1 MGLVDL
7 LTPHVGAAGI
17 PSGDPGT
24 LRAAA
29 AKLSASAEAM
39 DSEAAAVRTIAGG
52 VTASSWFGIAALAFY
67 GAATAASADAVAAAD
82 AFRRAAAALEALAA
96 ELEAAQELARR
107 AQAAAADLNARS
119 ASLDAQSATAE
130 ADALPALLAQAAGL
144 QLEALAISNQAA
156 AAAEMAR
163 AAQRRA
169 AAEFQAVMQMAASVQ
184 RRLAEERAAAE
195 AAAEEGDGEPGGFM
209 GVLHDVAKPFRWAG
223 DKGEDVVRGAWNG
236 VAEPVGMVVDLVN
249 PFDSEGGFFGDWA
262 NLGSGLWYGV
272 THPIELGKAV
282 IGVETWRE
290 EGFAYWAGNL
300 IPGAVAAFFTGG
312 GSAALKATSSTAKIA
327 NRTEDVVD
335 AAGDLRRIERT
346 VDSAEDLDGAI
357 DTQRIAERAAA
368 EGRTPYVDG
377 IGDELD
383 NFVPGTATLNS
394 GPLDDELVLVQYFE
408 EGGSGTM
415 KWWTSTDEANALAT
429 DGEVMERLALI
440 PDWGP
445 RDAVRVARIPEGTD
459 VTFLHGRAGPQA
471 SRELGVTVP
480 GGGEQF
486 RFLDFDEEWIVATRG
501 LP

>member
-1 MGLVDL
+1 MGLVDF
-7 LTPHVGAAGI
+7 LTPQVGVGVPA
-17 PSGDPGT
+17 GDPGT
-24 LRAAA
+24 LRATA
-29 AKLSASAEAM
+29 AKFSASAEAM
-39 DSEAAAVRTIAGG
+39 DSEAAAIRTIAAG
-52 VTASSWFGIAALAFY
+52 VTAGSWFGIAALAFY
-67 GAATAASADAVAAAD
+67 ATANAAAADAATAAD
-82 AFRRAAAALEALAA
+82 AFRRAAAALQALAA
-96 ELEAAQELARR
+96 ELEAAQDLARR

-119 ASLDAQSATAE
+119 TNLDSQAATA
-130 ADALPALLAQAAGL
+130 DAETLPGLVAQAAGL
-144 QLEALAISNQAA
+144 QLEAFALSNQSA

-163 AAQRRA
+163 AAQQRA
-169 AAEFQAVMQMAASVQ
+169 AAEFQAVAQMAPSVQ
-184 RRLAEERAAAE
+184 RRLAAERAAAKAE
-195 AAAEEGDGEPGGFM
+195 AEEGDGEPGGVM

-249 PFDSEGGFFGDWA
+249 PFDSDGGFFGDWA

-272 THPIELGKAV
+272 THPVEFGKAI
-282 IGVETWRE
+282 IGVDVWRE

-312 GSAALKATSSTAKIA
+312 GSAVLKTTSSTARIA

-335 AAGDLRRIERT
+335 AAGDLRN
-346 VDSAEDLDGAI
+346 VDRAVGSADEIDDAI
-357 DTQRIAERAAA
+357 DTQRIAERAAD
-368 EGRTPYVDG
+368 EGRAAYVEG

-383 NFVPGTATLNS
+383 NFVPGTATLRS

-429 DGEVMERLALI
+429 DGEVMDRLALI

-459 VTFLHGRAGPQA
+459 VTFLHGRAGPQD
-471 SRELGVTVP
+471 SRELGITVP

-486 RFLDFDEEWIVATRG
+486 RFLDFDEDWIVATRR

>member
-1 MGLVDL
+1 VGLVDF
-7 LTPHVGAAGI
+7 LTPHVGATGVPA
-17 PSGDPGT
+17 GDPGA

-29 AKLSASAEAM
+29 AKFSASAEAM
-39 DSEAAAVRTIAGG
+39 DSEAAAVRSIAAG
-52 VTASSWFGIAALAFY
+52 VVAGSWFGIAATAFY
-67 GAATAASADAVAAAD
+67 GAASFAAGDAGTAAQ

-119 ASLDAQSATAE
+119 ASLDAQAAGADDAT
-130 ADALPALLAQAAGL
+130 LPGLLAQAAGL

-163 AAQRRA
+163 AAQARA
-169 AAEFQAVMQMAASVQ
+169 AAEFQAVAQMAPSVQ
-184 RRLAEERAAAE
+184 RRLAAERAAAE
-195 AAAEEGDGEPGGFM
+195 AAAEEGDGEPGGLM

-272 THPIELGKAV
+272 THPVDFGKAL
-282 IGVETWRE
+282 IGVDVWRE

-300 IPGAVAAFFTGG
+300 IPGAVAAFYTGG
-312 GSAALKATSSTAKIA
+312 ASAAVRGTSSTARIA
-327 NRTEDVVD
+327 NRTEDVLD
-335 AAGDLRRIERT
+335 AAGDVRSIERAI
-346 VDSAEDLDGAI
+346 DGAEDLDEAV

-368 EGRTPYVDG
+368 EGRTAYVDG
-377 IGDELD
+377 LGDELD
-383 NFVPGTATLNS
+383 NFVPGTATLRS
-394 GPLDDELVLVQYFE
+394 GPLDDELVLVQYYE

-415 KWWTSTDEANALAT
+415 KWWTSTDEANALTT
-429 DGEVMERLALI
+429 DAEVMDRLALI

-486 RFLDFDEEWIVATRG
+486 RFLDFDEGWIVASRR